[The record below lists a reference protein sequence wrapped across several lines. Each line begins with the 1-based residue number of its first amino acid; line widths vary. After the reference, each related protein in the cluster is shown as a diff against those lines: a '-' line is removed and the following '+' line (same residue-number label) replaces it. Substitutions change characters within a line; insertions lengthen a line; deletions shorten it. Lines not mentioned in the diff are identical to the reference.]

1 MSFASQGA
9 RSGGQYTDSELDL
22 SGLGSALWRKK
33 WLILGPTILI
43 GLLTLIVVQV
53 ITPRYQSE
61 ARVIVEGR
69 DNVYLRPDADKDTMD
84 RTVDQEAVTSQ
95 AQLILSGDL
104 ANEVINKLKL
114 NQRPEFDPAL
124 GPASPV
130 RSLLA
135 MVGLVRNPMSM
146 TPEERVLE

>member
-1 MSFASQGA
+1 MSFASQAA

-61 ARVIVEGR
+61 SRVIVEGR
-69 DNVYLRPDADKDTMD
+69 DNVYLRPDADKD
-84 RTVDQEAVTSQ
+84 RQRQENPRRDPVQ
-95 AQLILSGDL
+95 DSGCQRVGHPGGLRIIARL
-104 ANEVINKLKL
+104 AASGS
-114 NQRPEFDPAL
+114 PA
-124 GPASPV
+124 PSTA
-130 RSLLA
+130 
-135 MVGLVRNPMSM
+135 
-146 TPEERVLE
+146 

>member
-1 MSFASQGA
+1 MSVVSQSA
-9 RSGGQYTDSELDL
+9 RGRGQFNDAELDL
-22 SGLGSALWRKK
+22 SALGTTLWRKRWK
-33 WLILGPTILI
+33 ILRPAILV
-43 GLLTLIVVQV
+43 GLVALIVVQV

-61 ARVIVEGR
+61 SRVIVEGR

-95 AQLILSGDL
+95 AQLILSRDL

-124 GPASPV
+124 GPASLV

-135 MVGLVRNPMSM
+135 MVGLV
-146 TPEERVLE
+146 

>member
-1 MSFASQGA
+1 MSFASQAA

-33 WLILGPTILI
+33 WRILGPTILI

-61 ARVIVEGR
+61 SRVIVEGR
-69 DNVYLRPDADKDTMD
+69 DNIFLRPDADKDTLD

-95 AQLILSGDL
+95 VQLILSRDL
-104 ANEVINKLKL
+104 ASAVIDKLKL
-114 NQRPEFDPAL
+114 AELPEFDPAL
-124 GPASPV
+124 GGPSPLRAV
-130 RSLLA
+130 LGVL
-135 MVGLVRNPMSM
+135 GIVRNPMSM
-146 TPEERVLE
+146 TP